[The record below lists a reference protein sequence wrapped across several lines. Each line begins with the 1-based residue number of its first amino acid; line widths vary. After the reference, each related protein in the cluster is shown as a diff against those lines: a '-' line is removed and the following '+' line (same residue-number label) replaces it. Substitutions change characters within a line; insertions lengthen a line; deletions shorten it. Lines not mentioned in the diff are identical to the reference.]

1 MCFGTASGDGRELPP
16 PPPSPRRG
24 APEKK
29 NATGGATFFESDVT
43 ATDVTTTLRRIRRGE
58 SPAAELF
65 PIVYD
70 ELRRLA
76 SDHLRGERSDHTL
89 QTTALV
95 HETYLRLVDLRRME
109 WQDRAH
115 FFGVASGAIRRILID
130 HARAR
135 GRVKRG
141 AGARHVSL
149 DDVLALSASDTP
161 GPELLELDRALGEL
175 AIHFPDKARVVELR
189 FFGGLTLPEI
199 AEVLGVTR
207 RTVDRYWLFA
217 RSWLYRELKAS
228 LEETPEAEPQ

>member
-1 MCFGTASGDGRELPP
+1 MNG
-16 PPPSPRRG
+16 
-24 APEKK
+24 
-29 NATGGATFFESDVT
+29 
-43 ATDVTTTLRRIRRGE
+43 TDVTTTLRKVRLGE
-58 SPAAELF
+58 SAPEALF
-65 PIVYD
+65 PVVYD

-76 SDHLRGERSDHTL
+76 SGHLKGERSGHTL

-95 HETYLRLVDLRRME
+95 HEAYLRLVDLRRIE

-135 GRVKRG
+135 NRDKRG
-141 AGARHVSL
+141 GGAVHVSI
-149 DDVLALSASDTP
+149 DEVLAVSVTEPP
-161 GPELLELDRALGEL
+161 GPELLELDRALTAL
-175 AIHFPDKARVVELR
+175 AALHPDKARVVELR

-217 RSWLYRELKAS
+217 RTWLYRELKTS
-228 LEETPEAEPQ
+228 LEEETS